1 MINNNKDT
9 ENKDFLKELKNYRNL
24 IMEGNKITNLMSKKI
39 DGNEIDVLIK
49 ESLFVN
55 KLTNKKT
62 IIDAGSGSGIPGVP
76 LALSNKDLFVFLVEP
91 RKKKSDFLIRLKKE
105 LSLNRVTVV
114 KASIKE
120 FFQGKKYESSILLAR
135 GFPDN
140 LKLLEFLKKKK
151 VDELIIITSE
161 NKIKKME
168 KAMELFK
175 KTIYNVPFRNQ
186 LKILKLENVSRE
198 TRKE

>member
-1 MINNNKDT
+1 MISKKQDIESN
-9 ENKDFLKELKNYRNL
+9 DFLKKLRDYRDL
-24 IMEGNKITNLMSKKI
+24 IIDGNKSTNLMSKKI

-49 ESLFVN
+49 ESLCIN
-55 KLTNKKT
+55 KLTDKT
-62 IIDAGSGSGIPGVP
+62 TFIDAGSGSGIPGVP
-76 LALSNKDLFVFLVEP
+76 IALSRKNAVVFLVEP
-91 RKKKSDFLIRLKKE
+91 RKKKNDFLIRLKNE
-105 LSLNRVTVV
+105 LNLKRVTVV

-120 FFQGKKYESSILLAR
+120 FFQGKKHKDSALLAR

-140 LKLLEFLKKKK
+140 EKLLEFLKKKK
-151 VDELIIITSE
+151 VEELIIITSE

-168 KAMELFK
+168 KAIELFK